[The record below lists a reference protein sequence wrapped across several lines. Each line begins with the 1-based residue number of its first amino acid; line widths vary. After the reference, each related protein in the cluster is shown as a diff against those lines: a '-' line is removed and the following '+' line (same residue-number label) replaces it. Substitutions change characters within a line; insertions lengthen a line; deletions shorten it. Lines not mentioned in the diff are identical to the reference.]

1 MRQMLRSLRTFTRK
15 GGVAPSSSKS
25 SSLPPGSGLH
35 WILPTQLALGGLPTS
50 GDRTILAQSN
60 ISVVFSLCAPSEG
73 VLPEEIT
80 QNFRCVRVI
89 LPDSR
94 YVAALQVEQLAQ
106 VVTSIHQFIQ
116 RQHPVYVHCLAG
128 IERSPTVCIAYLCQ
142 YHNMKL
148 WEAFDYVKGIC
159 PRAMPTDAQ
168 LKTVQRYLV
177 SL

>member
-1 MRQMLRSLRTFTRK
+1 MRQMLRSLRTLTHK
-15 GGVAPSSSKS
+15 MGLASSSSKPS
-25 SSLPPGSGLH
+25 SVLPTSRFH
-35 WILPTQLALGGLPTS
+35 WILPGELALGGLPAS
-50 GDRTILAQSN
+50 GDRAIFDQAN
-60 ISVVFSLCAPSEG
+60 ISIVFSLCAQSEG
-73 VLPEEIT
+73 DLPETIT

-94 YVAALQVEQLAQ
+94 YVATLQVEQLAQ
-106 VVTSIHQFIQ
+106 VVNSIHQFIQ
-116 RQHPVYVHCLAG
+116 RQQPVYVHCLAG

-148 WEAFDYVKGIC
+148 WEAFNYVKEIC

-177 SL
+177 SF

>member
-1 MRQMLRSLRTFTRK
+1 MRQMLRSLRTFTHK

-25 SSLPPGSGLH
+25 SSLLPASRLH
-35 WILPTQLALGGLPTS
+35 WILPTKLALGGLPSS
-50 GDRTILAQSN
+50 GDRAIFAQAD
-60 ISVVFSLCAPSEG
+60 ISIVFSLCAQSEG
-73 VLPEEIT
+73 ELPEEIT

-94 YVAALQVEQLAQ
+94 YVAALQVEQLAH
-106 VVTSIHQFIQ
+106 VVNSIHQFIQ
-116 RQHPVYVHCLAG
+116 RQQPVYVHCLAG

-148 WEAFDYVKGIC
+148 WEAFHYVKKIC

-168 LKTVQRYLV
+168 LKIVQRYV
-177 SL
+177 GSF